1 MKIRAPKTIKKNSEE
16 TNYLG
21 NRKKKYSQRKKT
33 DVAAKKQEQNVRKRE
48 HSEKKKIFKDL
59 SKTTNQQKTPTFFQE

>member
-21 NRKKKYSQRKKT
+21 NRKKKIFSEEKNRCCSQETRTECQKKRT
-33 DVAAKKQEQNVRKRE
+33 LRE
-48 HSEKKKIFKDL
+48 KEDI
-59 SKTTNQQKTPTFFQE
+59 